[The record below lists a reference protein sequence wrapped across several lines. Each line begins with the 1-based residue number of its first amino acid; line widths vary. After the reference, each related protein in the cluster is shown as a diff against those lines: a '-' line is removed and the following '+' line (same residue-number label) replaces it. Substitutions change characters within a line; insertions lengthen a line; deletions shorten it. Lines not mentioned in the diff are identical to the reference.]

1 MAKRKAPA
9 TRVSEDDAALF
20 REAIGEVRPLPA
32 PPPPPERPRPAPKPR
47 MRALDEAAA
56 LAQSRSA
63 GWFEATIDAAEALA
77 YRRDEV
83 PERVLKALKRGQ
95 YSVGAELDLHQ
106 LRAVE
111 AERWLK
117 VFLAESRAEGQA
129 CVRIIHGKGHRAA
142 EGGSVLK
149 ALVDRMLRQRADVL
163 AFASAPEAMG
173 GTGAVLVLLARR
185 RPGELHPP
193 GV

>member
-1 MAKRKAPA
+1 MAKRKPPVAQ
-9 TRVSEDDAALF
+9 VSEDDAALF

-47 MRALDEAAA
+47 MRALDEAEA

-83 PERVLKALKRGQ
+83 PEKVLKALKRGQ
-95 YSVGAELDLHQ
+95 YSVGAELDLHL
-106 LRAVE
+106 LRAPE
-111 AERWLK
+111 AERWLRA
-117 VFLAESRAEGQA
+117 FLAESRAEGQA
-129 CVRIIHGKGHRAA
+129 CVRIIHGKGLRAA
-142 EGGSVLK
+142 AGGSVLK

-185 RPGELHPP
+185 RPGELGAP
-193 GV
+193 GA